1 MGTTKVF
8 KSTSKRD
15 EIRARYGEFLAGM
28 PFIKRY
34 VSTEFGDTFVLEA
47 GDPSAEPVVLLHGS
61 CTNSAFWFNEIMALM
76 SKYHV
81 FAVDIIGEAG
91 NSAEYRPDLKSEE
104 FSLWLKETLEQLGAK
119 NVILCGNSLGSWLAL
134 NYAVRYPNNVKELL
148 LFAPAGLSKLNDVYL
163 EKAEEANEKDESLAM
178 ADGAGMPQVIVDFI
192 NLILSGFNP
201 ISEELPQY
209 SREEVERLKM
219 PLLMVAGAEDE
230 LLDAPGAA
238 DFLKKHA
245 PQAEIH
251 LLEHTGHMIQNAYA
265 FILPYLKEQDRQS

>member
-1 MGTTKVF
+1 M
-8 KSTSKRD
+8 
-15 EIRARYGEFLAGM
+15 
-28 PFIKRY
+28 
-34 VSTEFGDTFVLEA
+34 EA

-76 SKYHV
+76 PRYHV

-91 NSAEYRPDLKSEE
+91 NSVEYRRIEKRGVL
-104 FSLWLKETLEQLGAK
+104 SLWLKETLEQRGAK

-163 EKAEEANEKDESLAM
+163 EKAEEAEENDESLAM
-178 ADGAGMPQVIVDFI
+178 ADDAGMPQVIVDFI

-209 SREEVERLKM
+209 SGEEVERLKM
-219 PLLMVAGAEDE
+219 PLLMVAGVETKCLTRPAPRSSLETCSTSGDTFAGTYWAHDSKRVCVYTAVSREAELTQLE
-230 LLDAPGAA
+230 RQ
-238 DFLKKHA
+238 LKV
-245 PQAEIH
+245 
-251 LLEHTGHMIQNAYA
+251 N
-265 FILPYLKEQDRQS
+265 

>member
-1 MGTTKVF
+1 MGTTKIF

-47 GDPSAEPVVLLHGS
+47 GDPSAEPVILLHGS

-76 SKYHV
+76 PKYHV

-104 FSLWLKETLEQLGAK
+104 FSQWLNETLEKLGIS

-209 SREEVERLKM
+209 SGEEVERLKM
-219 PLLMVAGAEDE
+219 PLLMVAGMDDDM
-230 LLDAPGAA
+230 LDAPGAA
-238 DFLKKHA
+238 EYLKKHA

-265 FILPYLKEQDRQS
+265 FILPFLEKQN

>member
-1 MGTTKVF
+1 MGTTKIF

-76 SKYHV
+76 PKYHV

-104 FSLWLKETLEQLGAK
+104 FSQWLNETLEKLGAK

-163 EKAEEANEKDESLAM
+163 EKAEEATEKDESLAM

-219 PLLMVAGAEDE
+219 PLLMAAGVEDDM
-230 LLDAPGAA
+230 LDAPGAA
-238 DFLKKHA
+238 EYLRKYA

-265 FILPYLKEQDRQS
+265 FILPFLEKQN

>member
-1 MGTTKVF
+1 MGTTKIF
-8 KSTSKRD
+8 KSESKRD

-28 PFIKRY
+28 PFTKRY
-34 VSTEFGDTFVLEA
+34 VSTGFGETFVLEA

-76 SKYHV
+76 PKYHV
-81 FAVDIIGEAG
+81 FAVDIVGEAG
-91 NSAEYRPDLKSEE
+91 NSAEYRPDLASEE
-104 FSLWLKETLEQLGAK
+104 FSQWLNETLEQLGAS

-148 LFAPAGLSKLNDVYL
+148 LFAPAGLSKMNEAYM
-163 EKAEEANEKDESLAM
+163 EKAEEAEEKDESLTM
-178 ADGAGMPQVIVDFI
+178 EDGAGMPQVIVDFI

-209 SREEVERLKM
+209 SGEEVERLKM
-219 PLLMVAGAEDE
+219 PLLMVAGVEDE

-238 DFLKKHA
+238 EYLKKHA
-245 PQAEIH
+245 PHAEIH
-251 LLEHTGHMIQNAYA
+251 MLDHTGHMIQNAYA
-265 FILPYLKEQDRQS
+265 FILPFLEQNESDN

>member
-1 MGTTKVF
+1 MGTTKIF

-15 EIRARYGEFLAGM
+15 EIRARYGDFLAGM

-61 CTNSAFWFNEIMALM
+61 CTNSAFWFNEVMALM

-104 FSLWLKETLEQLGAK
+104 FSLWLKETLEQLGAE

-134 NYAVRYPNNVKELL
+134 NYAVRYPDNVKELL

-178 ADGAGMPQVIVDFI
+178 ADGEGMPQVIVDFI

-209 SREEVERLKM
+209 SGEEVERLKM
-219 PLLMVAGAEDE
+219 PLLMVAGVEDE
-230 LLDAPGAA
+230 MLDASGAA
-238 DFLKKHA
+238 EYLRKHA

-265 FILPYLKEQDRQS
+265 FILPFLEKQN

>member
-1 MGTTKVF
+1 
-8 KSTSKRD
+8 
-15 EIRARYGEFLAGM
+15 M

-76 SKYHV
+76 PKYHV

-104 FSLWLKETLEQLGAK
+104 FSQWLNETLEKLGIS

-163 EKAEEANEKDESLAM
+163 EKAEEANETDESLAM

-209 SREEVERLKM
+209 SVKRSS
-219 PLLMVAGAEDE
+219 A
-230 LLDAPGAA
+230 
-238 DFLKKHA
+238 
-245 PQAEIH
+245 
-251 LLEHTGHMIQNAYA
+251 
-265 FILPYLKEQDRQS
+265 

>member
-15 EIRARYGEFLAGM
+15 EIRVRYGEFLAGM

-47 GDPSAEPVVLLHGS
+47 GDPSAEPVILLHGS

-76 SKYHV
+76 PKYHV

-104 FSLWLKETLEQLGAK
+104 FSQWLKETLEQLGAE

-163 EKAEEANEKDESLAM
+163 EKAEEATEKDESLAM

-209 SREEVERLKM
+209 SSDEVERLKM

-251 LLEHTGHMIQNAYA
+251 LLDNTGHMIQNAYA
-265 FILPYLKEQDRQS
+265 FILPFLEELDRQS

>member
-1 MGTTKVF
+1 MGTTKIF

-15 EIRARYGEFLAGM
+15 EIRAQYGDFLAGM

-76 SKYHV
+76 PKYHV

-104 FSLWLKETLEQLGAK
+104 FSQWLKETLEQLGAE

-134 NYAVRYPNNVKELL
+134 NYAVRYPDNVKELL

-163 EKAEEANEKDESLAM
+163 EKAEEANEKDESLAIE
-178 ADGAGMPQVIVDFI
+178 DGAGMPQVIVDFI

-209 SREEVERLKM
+209 SGEEVERLKM
-219 PLLMVAGAEDE
+219 PLLMVAGVEDE
-230 LLDAPGAA
+230 MLDAPGAA

-251 LLEHTGHMIQNAYA
+251 LLDNTGHMIQNAYA
-265 FILPYLKEQDRQS
+265 FILPFLEELDRQS

>member
-1 MGTTKVF
+1 MGTTKIF

-15 EIRARYGEFLAGM
+15 AIRARYGEFLAGM

-34 VSTEFGDTFVLEA
+34 VTTGYGDTFVLEA
-47 GDPSAEPVVLLHGS
+47 GDPSAEPIVLLHGS

-76 SKYHV
+76 PKYHV

-91 NSAEYRPDLKSEE
+91 NSAEYRPDLASEE
-104 FSLWLKETLEQLGAK
+104 FSQWLKETLEQLGAE

-163 EKAEEANEKDESLAM
+163 EKAEEANETDESLAM
-178 ADGAGMPQVIVDFI
+178 ADGEGMPQVIVDFI

-209 SREEVERLKM
+209 FSDEVERLKM

-265 FILPYLKEQDRQS
+265 FILPFLEEQDRRS